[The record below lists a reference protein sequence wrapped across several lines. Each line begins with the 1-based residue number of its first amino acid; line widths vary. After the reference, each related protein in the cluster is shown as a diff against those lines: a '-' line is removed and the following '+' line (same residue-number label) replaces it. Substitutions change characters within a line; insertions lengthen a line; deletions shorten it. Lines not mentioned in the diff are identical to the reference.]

1 MNKSSKQTASSS
13 LFVGVFDL
21 RDSDVGYVVKTC
33 LYRALDKGKYE
44 KIYLGRDKL

>member
-21 RDSDVGYVVKTC
+21 RDLDVGYVVKTC
-33 LYRALDKGKYE
+33 L
-44 KIYLGRDKL
+44 GRDKLWKGLSF